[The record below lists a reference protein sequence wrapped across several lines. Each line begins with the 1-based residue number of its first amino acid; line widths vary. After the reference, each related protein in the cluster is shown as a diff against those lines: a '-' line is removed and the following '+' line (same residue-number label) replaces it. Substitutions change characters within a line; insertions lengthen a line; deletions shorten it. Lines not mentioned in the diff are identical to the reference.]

1 MATTTHLDMGFPLV
15 RSDAAIRRLE
25 LQVPAGQK
33 LADIAKVVLVNI
45 SIEMLDRGDWEM
57 AQKTADNLAIAMKVL
72 SGREWVIPDDLGY
85 ILRLVQGVVKTDRAV
100 SVIFTDPLAPDRHFR
115 LEYDGQ
121 PGRHRAT
128 AALGE
133 DDVADVSRQPT
144 GVVIDF
150 PGPERTTTDGGRA
163 G

>member
-1 MATTTHLDMGFPLV
+1 MGFPLV

-25 LQVPAGQK
+25 LQVPGGQK
-33 LADIAKVVLVNI
+33 LADIAKVVIINL
-45 SIEMLDRGDWEM
+45 SIEMLDRGDWEI

-72 SGREWVIPDDLGY
+72 SGREWVIPDDLEY
-85 ILRLVQGVVKTDRAV
+85 ILRLVQGVVRTDRAV

-121 PGRHRAT
+121 PGSHRA
-128 AALGE
+128 AATLGE
-133 DDVADVSRQPT
+133 DTVAEVPRQVPG

-150 PGPERTTTDGGRA
+150 PGPERPTTDGGRT

>member
-1 MATTTHLDMGFPLV
+1 MATTTHRDMGFPLV
-15 RSDAAIRRLE
+15 RPDAAIRRLE
-25 LQVPAGQK
+25 LQVPGGQK
-33 LADIAKVVLVNI
+33 LADIAKVVIINL

-115 LEYDGQ
+115 LEYDG
-121 PGRHRAT
+121 
-128 AALGE
+128 
-133 DDVADVSRQPT
+133 
-144 GVVIDF
+144 
-150 PGPERTTTDGGRA
+150 
-163 G
+163 